1 MISGLFEE
9 FATAARINLE
19 PGRYRA
25 CVCYG
30 NQYSHDNQIGCACA
44 DYYVVMLWRSN
55 DKVFEVLKRRVDLF
69 CSLIG

>member
-25 CVCYG
+25 RVCYG
-30 NQYSHDNQIGCACA
+30 NQYSYDDHIGCA
-44 DYYVVMLWRSN
+44 DYYVVMLWRSD
-55 DKVFEVLKRRVDLF
+55 DKIFEVLKRRVDLF